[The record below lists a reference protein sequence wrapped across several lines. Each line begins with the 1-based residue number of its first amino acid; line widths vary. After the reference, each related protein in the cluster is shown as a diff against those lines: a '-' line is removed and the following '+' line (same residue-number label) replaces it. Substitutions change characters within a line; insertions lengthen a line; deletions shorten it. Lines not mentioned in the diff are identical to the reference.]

1 LPAAVA
7 AIAPANAQPVQ
18 AYADATAQSGDPLEG
33 LDKAGLTSLLSTSL
47 VVEDN
52 LFIAID
58 AEDLLRKLGAGT
70 VLVARSVVD
79 ALAILGE
86 RTISFALLDVNLG
99 SETSL
104 PVARTLQAMQVPI
117 AFSTGYGE
125 AIAMPET
132 MAGVPV
138 ISKPY
143 HQAAIVSVLMQLAAE
158 HGTAP
163 ASAPPARRVTR

>member
-1 LPAAVA
+1 M
-7 AIAPANAQPVQ
+7 
-18 AYADATAQSGDPLEG
+18 
-33 LDKAGLTSLLSTSL
+33 LSSSDSPYRASRLRIGMGT
-47 VVEDN
+47 
-52 LFIAID
+52 FIAID

-86 RTISFALLDVNLG
+86 RSISFALLDVNLG

-104 PVARTLQAMQVPI
+104 PVARALQATLVPF

-125 AIAMPET
+125 AIALPQT

-143 HQAAIVSVLMQLAAE
+143 HQAAIVSVLMQMVPR

-163 ASAPPARRVTR
+163 AASPPARRVTG

>member
-1 LPAAVA
+1 VA
-7 AIAPANAQPVQ
+7 TIAPAGVQPLPVG
-18 AYADATAQSGDPLEG
+18 ADAAPAADDPRVAT
-33 LDKAGLTSLLSTSL
+33 DRAGLAGLLGTSL

-86 RTISFALLDVNLG
+86 RQISFGLLDVNLG

-104 PVARTLQAMQVPI
+104 PVARALLAGGVPI

-125 AIAMPET
+125 AIAMPEA

-143 HQAAIVSVLMQLAAE
+143 HHAAMINTLRQLIPPPE
-158 HGTAP
+158 TAP
-163 ASAPPARRVTR
+163 ARQAMP